1 MPMPPEFVIAKNP
14 IEGSRLPYLLRLP
27 LAPRPLILAA
37 RADWPVEKD
46 VYCYELTDWPADA
59 EVLACVPVVSC
70 QRRGAAVELVLDRA
84 QRRRSMFVWTMS
96 KQGKRLVFWRSERS
110 MRSTRP
116 GVRAPHARGLDGA
129 MTVVI
134 DTRER
139 YPWRFATNPVTTE
152 RRRLPVGDY
161 GVFDGDELAAVVERK
176 KLQEFVG
183 AAVSGQLALAMAELA
198 AMPRAAVVIEGR
210 LGKLLAA
217 DQTRVKPGWILNL
230 TAALQAAYP
239 NVPLL
244 FAESGPLAADLAY
257 RWLSA
262 CMKLRHGAR
271 RGRSVGES
279 LAEVL
284 GEGAGMPEAAAPT
297 IGMNAAQLATPLF
310 APLLNPAGGTLDPLG
325 GHGVR
330 RVDAPLDPAGRRR
343 RALERAACDGF
354 ITVAQHAEECGVTGP
369 TAAKDLREL
378 EAAGQLASQGRG
390 RSLRFIAT

>member
-1 MPMPPEFVIAKNP
+1 MPPEFVIAKNP
-14 IEGSRLPYLLRLP
+14 NGGSRLPYLLRLP

-37 RADWPVEKD
+37 RSDWPVEKD
-46 VYCYELTDWPADA
+46 VYCFELTDWPANA
-59 EVLACVPVVSC
+59 EVIACVPVVTC

-84 QRRRSMFVWTMS
+84 QRRRSLFVWTMS
-96 KQGKRLVFWRSERS
+96 RQGKRLVFWRSERS

-152 RRRLPVGDY
+152 RRQLPVGDY

-183 AAVSGQLALAMAELA
+183 SAVNGQLALAMAELA
-198 AMPRAAVVIEGR
+198 AMPRAAVIIEGR

-244 FAESGPLAADLAY
+244 FAESAPLAADLAY

-262 CMKLRHGAR
+262 CMKLRQGAR
-271 RGRSVGES
+271 RGRSIGES
-279 LAEVL
+279 LADVL
-284 GEGAGMPEAAAPT
+284 GDVPVAPGSPEQPV
-297 IGMNAAQLATPLF
+297 GVEPSQLATPLF
-310 APLLNPAGGTLDPLG
+310 APLLDPLGQPYDPLG
-325 GHGVR
+325 GRAVR
-330 RVDAPLDPAGRRR
+330 KADAPLDAAGRQRL
-343 RALERAACDGF
+343 ALERAAGGQPV
-354 ITVAQHAEECGVTGP
+354 TVAQHAEACGVSGP
-369 TAAKDLREL
+369 TASKDLREL
-378 EAAGQLASQGRG
+378 EAAGQLLAQGRG
-390 RSLRFIAT
+390 RGLRFLLPL